1 MHAYT
6 KVSTSPKVNSKR
18 MIESLFNTDV
28 LVQRRR
34 ETNDRNNTHLFSIE
48 CLNTG
53 FTTARYVNM
62 GNYRSNSDMVNKVA
76 TDYWIHSEY
85 GDGFGEPLNAFFT
98 QKGGGE
104 DLHSLQ
110 KAGEP
115 ENLIWAKSD
124 LKLSF

>member
-1 MHAYT
+1 
-6 KVSTSPKVNSKR
+6 

-98 QKGGGE
+98 QKGGG

-110 KAGEP
+110 KASEPAKFDLGEIGP
-115 ENLIWAKSD
+115 QIKFLIYRISR
-124 LKLSF
+124 L